1 MIQWVRDVLSRTL
14 PSGADPGLEA
24 IPYSFLQTKGT
35 WEEPNA
41 ALGALPAVSP
51 GGPQHDIPNDRIM

>member
-1 MIQWVRDVLSRTL
+1 MYRWFQDVLSRTL

-24 IPYSFLQTKGT
+24 IPPDFLQTRGT
-35 WEEPNA
+35 WETPNA

-51 GGPQHDIPNDRIM
+51 GGPQHDTPNERIL